1 MKFNLSKYRELLIK
15 TESSTKQGKEYFQDP
30 DVLELLALESSLETQ
45 ILYDQKIEILNLI
58 QNYLDEKLLPGEFRN
73 QYLNISTQSM
83 KKVSKSLQNEEELSN
98 FFIESRLKNFSLL
111 FSEITE
117 ACQCIVEFGTG
128 NEGISEEKFR
138 DLVEKVMIEMKFYYS
153 TSE

>member
-1 MKFNLSKYRELLIK
+1 MKFNLSNYKELLIK

-83 KKVSKSLQNEEELSN
+83 KKVSKILQNEEELSN
-98 FFIESRLKNFSLL
+98 FFIESGLKNFSLL
-111 FSEITE
+111 FNDITE